1 MKKQAVTRLACQ
13 RGFTLAEVLV
23 TSVLMVLVL
32 LPIYTVFAAG
42 RNTYNRGM
50 SKAEIQQ
57 DARLALDWM
66 TREARM
72 AGYESPNL
80 ANPACPTP
88 KTALCA
94 LPTKLPARIGLRGD
108 VDGDDTTEEVEYEL
122 QNCVNQICDLVRRER
137 GWDGATSTWSAWSA
151 DEMIAG
157 NVEALTFTYIPAITN
172 PTRVRLQV
180 DVREPNTGPDMAF
193 VVVSEMELRNL

>member
-1 MKKQAVTRLACQ
+1 MTKQAVTRLGCQ

-66 TREARM
+66 TRETRM

-88 KTALCA
+88 KTAPCA
-94 LPTKLPARIGLRGD
+94 LPTQQAAKIGLRGD

-122 QNCVNQICDLVRRER
+122 QNCVNLICDLVRRER
-137 GWDGATSTWSAWSA
+137 NWDSATSTWGAWSA
-151 DEMIAG
+151 YEMIAG
-157 NVEALTFTYIPAITN
+157 NVEALTFTYLPAVN

-180 DVREPNTGPDMAF
+180 DVREPNTGPDMTFA
-193 VVVSEMELRNL
+193 VVSEMELRNL